1 MFSWGI
7 AVATGSDA
15 ALEWRVESL
24 RRTPAAVRETI
35 ATNWALEI
43 DELVESVVTLEVN
56 VPLSL
61 IKYGSFLRRQTDFV
75 ILLGAFGF

>member
-61 IKYGSFLRRQTDFV
+61 IKVWV
-75 ILLGAFGF
+75 IPEEANGFCNIAKRF